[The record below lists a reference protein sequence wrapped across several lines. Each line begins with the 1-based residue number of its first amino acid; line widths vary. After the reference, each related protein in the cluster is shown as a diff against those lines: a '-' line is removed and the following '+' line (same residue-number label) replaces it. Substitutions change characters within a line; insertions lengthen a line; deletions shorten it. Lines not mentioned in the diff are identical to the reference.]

1 MKKVFVIVVSY
12 NGMKWINESLTSIYE
27 STVEVEVVVID
38 NNSKDETVTYI
49 KNNFPQVVLF
59 EQKENLGFG
68 KANNIGL
75 TYALNQNADFVF
87 LLNQDA
93 FVNNDSLEN
102 LITAANRN
110 PDYGIL
116 SPIQLN
122 YSGKLLEKYFY
133 KFMVEDVT
141 RFFYSDFIL
150 SNPIKEIY
158 DIKFVQAAAW
168 FMPRETLMKIGGF
181 DPVFFHYGEDDN
193 YCHRVLFHKL
203 KIGIVSNSFIRHD
216 SNENSPFPEM
226 KFSEKYFKNYILL
239 ILVKYC
245 NINIKFNKTQITKER
260 KKIHKIFFISLTKLN
275 FSGCFGAVKQL
286 KLFNSTINKIKLSRK
301 TNEQVHHNYLND

>member
-1 MKKVFVIVVSY
+1 MKKVFVIIVSY
-12 NGMKWINESLTSIYE
+12 NGMKWINECLTSIYN
-27 STVEVEVVVID
+27 STIEVEVVIID
-38 NNSKDETVTYI
+38 NDSKDDTVTYI
-49 KNNFPQVVLF
+49 KNNFPQVFVL

-68 KANNIGL
+68 KANNIGM
-75 TYALNQNADFVF
+75 TYALKQNADFVF

-93 FVNNDSLEN
+93 FVDNDSIEN
-102 LITAANRN
+102 LIIASNRN

-122 YSGKLLEKYFY
+122 YSGNLLEKYFY

-141 RFFYSDFIL
+141 RSFYSDFIL

-168 FMPRETLMKIGGF
+168 LLPQKTLMEIGGF

-216 SNENSPFPEM
+216 SNEKSNILEKS
-226 KFSEKYFKNYILL
+226 FSNNYFKKYILS

-245 NINIKFNKTQITKER
+245 NINVEFNEIKIRKER
-260 KKIHKIFFISLTKLN
+260 KKIYKIFLMNLMKLN
-275 FSGCFGAVKQL
+275 FTGCYGAVKQL
-286 KLFNSTINKIKLSRK
+286 KLFNATVNRIKSSRK
-301 TNEQVHHNYLND
+301 TNEQIHSNYLND

>member
-1 MKKVFVIVVSY
+1 MKKVFVIIVSY
-12 NGMKWINESLTSIYE
+12 NGMKWINECLTSIYN
-27 STVEVEVVVID
+27 STIEVEVVIID

-49 KNNFPQVVLF
+49 KNSFPQAVVF

-68 KANNIGL
+68 KANNIGM
-75 TYALNQNADFVF
+75 TYALKQNADFVF

-93 FVNNDSLEN
+93 FVNNDSIEN
-102 LITAANRN
+102 LITASNRN

-122 YSGKLLEKYFY
+122 YSGNLLEKYFY

-141 RFFYSDFIL
+141 RSFYSDFIL

-168 FMPRETLMKIGGF
+168 LLPQKTLMKIGGF

-216 SNENSPFPEM
+216 SNEKAPFQET

-239 ILVKYC
+239 VLVKYC
-245 NINIKFNKTQITKER
+245 NINIDFNKTQINKER
-260 KKIHKIFFISLTKLN
+260 KNIWKLFLINFIKLS

-301 TNEQVHHNYLND
+301 TNEQVHHNYIND